1 MLSSHDLVSSSY
13 SFAIA
18 CFGAATVFLFLQR
31 QQVASQYR
39 TAVTISG
46 IVTLIAC
53 YHYSRI
59 AYDYSL
65 GRSVDLYR
73 YVDWLLTVPLLLI
86 EFILALRLSE
96 NETRWK
102 SFLLSV
108 LALSMIVFGYFGEI
122 APASSS
128 DALKFFILSCIPFLA
143 IIYQLFFGLSKA
155 ISAQPASSKS
165 LIANA
170 RNLIAITW
178 LFYPIVYALRFKGF
192 DPGSPSIQLGYT
204 LADIIAKAGLGIM
217 IYSVS
222 MRKTSSGN

>member
-128 DALKFFILSCIPFLA
+128 
-143 IIYQLFFGLSKA
+143 SKA